1 MNSSPI
7 IVKRGFL
14 TALAQ
19 GIFATLI
26 TVIVCG
32 AAIGAYAL
40 NIVDRKLDLGNFGA
54 FGQDLVEAI
63 PAIREALPPVLSDA
77 LNDHRAPEYVKQL
90 DLSARLLPSDDNGWP
105 RAVIE
110 VVNNGDQ
117 MVTLLALRLA
127 ALDEDGTP
135 VDDFTRY
142 VATPFACDDDEWA
155 GPLLPGATAR
165 HVVYFHGDD
174 DAASIEVSVAD
185 IRVWNG
191 ADEHTDDQVDEHA
204 GEQTDEQDDSLAR
217 TP

>member
-1 MNSSPI
+1 MDSSPI

-14 TALAQ
+14 TALVQ
-19 GIFATLI
+19 GIFGTVI

-32 AAIGAYAL
+32 TMIGGYAL

-63 PAIREALPPVLSDA
+63 PAIREALPPVFSDA

-90 DLSARLLPSDDNGWP
+90 SVSGRLLPSDDDGWP

-110 VVNNGDQ
+110 VVNNGDE
-117 MVTLLALRLA
+117 MVTLLALRVA
-127 ALDEDGTP
+127 ALDENGTP

-142 VATPFACDDDEWA
+142 VATPFACDDEEWA
-155 GPLLPGATAR
+155 GPLLPGATAK
-165 HVVYFHGDD
+165 HVVYFRGQD
-174 DAASIEVSVAD
+174 DAANIEVSVAD

-191 ADEHTDDQVDEHA
+191 AE
-204 GEQTDEQDDSLAR
+204 EQTDTLAR